1 MEITFLGTTSMVPT
15 KDRNHSA
22 ILLAFKDE
30 KILIDCGEGTQR
42 QLRMAKIAAPRITK
56 ILITHWHGDHVLG
69 LPGLMQ
75 TLIANDYNKDLEIY
89 VPEGTKDNFKK
100 MFGFFVLRGDTIRH
114 KVIEV
119 PEGKFFESE
128 DFELHAFKVDHTSS
142 SVGYVFKEKD
152 RKRINLQY
160 LKKFGLKQNPI
171 LKKLQQGKDIVWE
184 GKKIKVKDATVP
196 VKGKKISF
204 VLDTKYFAGLVKP
217 VKDSDILIAEST
229 YLDDMK
235 KVAVERKHMTAQ
247 QAGSL
252 AKKAKVSELYLTH
265 FSQRYQDLKLFLDEA
280 RKEFK
285 NVKVARDFLKVR
297 V

>member
-22 ILLAFKDE
+22 ILLAYKDE

-89 VPEGTKDNFKK
+89 VPKGTKDNFKK
-100 MFGFFVLRGDTIRH
+100 MFGFFVLRGDQIRH
-114 KVIEV
+114 KVIETS
-119 PEGKFFESE
+119 PGKFFENE
-128 DFELHAFKVDHTSS
+128 DFELHAFKVDHTATSQ
-142 SVGYVFKEKD
+142 GYVFKEKD
-152 RKRINLQY
+152 KKRINLQY
-160 LKKFGLKQNPI
+160 LKKFGLKQDPI
-171 LKKLQQGKDIVWE
+171 LKNLQKGKDIVWK

-196 VKGKKISF
+196 VKGKKVSF
-204 VLDTKYFAGLVKP
+204 VLDTKYFAGLVKSI
-217 VKDSDILIAEST
+217 KDSDLLITEST
-229 YLDDMK
+229 YLNDMEN
-235 KVAVERKHMTAQ
+235 VAIERKHMTAK

-252 AKKAKVSELYLTH
+252 AKKANVSELYLTH

-285 NVKVARDFLKVR
+285 NVKVAKDFLKIR